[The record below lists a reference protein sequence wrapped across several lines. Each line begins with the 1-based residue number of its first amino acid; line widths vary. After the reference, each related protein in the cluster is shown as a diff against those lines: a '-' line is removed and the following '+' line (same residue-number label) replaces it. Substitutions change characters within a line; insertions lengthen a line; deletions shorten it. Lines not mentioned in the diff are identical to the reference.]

1 MQKKSYVTLGLSAVM
16 AIAYCLL
23 GLSASLP
30 AQKLTLKKESSPA
43 VHASQS
49 VPQKKTAPQKLQRRL
64 PQTASFSFS
73 EDFSKFTG
81 GTEDEPDRDNIV
93 ASFYSEKNAPI
104 FVPSELTS
112 EEGWSGNRVY
122 QAGGA
127 CALLAPGFQV
137 GGTLNTPLGDYSGH
151 VRIKFRIRAI
161 GPVPNPDYTAD
172 HDANVFVTQCIN
184 GVMYTNMANVSNIKV
199 NGYGRNAEFFLQF
212 HLDKED
218 GWKDIDVEWDNSS
231 SDPQGF
237 IQINAYGE
245 VEVDDIEVTVDDSFL
260 AQPTC
265 NPVSNYT
272 NEGFDITWKPIRGV
286 TEYEVNVTRKEL
298 KGDEPQT
305 FTTDFEN
312 GEIPSWIEITGSE
325 NCKIQPANSQYDS
338 KYLELADGA
347 VVTFPSNGSKWEDM
361 SCMLLA
367 LSDEENTGIVN
378 SRVTIEAFDGVEWQY
393 VERFDGF
400 NLMWP
405 EPLVFSEFFPQE
417 NFTSNYFAFRFVIQ
431 GFNAPA
437 SLVLDN
443 IEIKAGIPQE
453 EITVIKDKAV
463 QGTPFRVEDIDPY
476 LAYYYTVSSVKDGK
490 KATTQ
495 PIYALG
501 VARPEALEATDVDR
515 RGSYTANWKETP
527 RATDYQA
534 ISFGVRTPQE
544 DTEDFVILEEKFDN
558 LKTNAKDPTNPDY
571 LYNMDAPLD
580 EHTGLPGWYGSNNTM
595 IVGQLGCDQGSRG
608 DGYIRLP
615 LLDLTHDSSY
625 KIHVKAYGNVND
637 LFKVLTDD
645 NDYAIEFKPDGNS
658 FGGIVEGTFEVP
670 EHGHLR
676 EIYLYTEGGSAWMLD
691 EVRITQ
697 NVKKDRNVLTWL
709 ADTYTDGQTF
719 SYRFTDHG
727 DFDFEKFGFGVY
739 AYRVEGKEVAKSDM
753 SEPVVFSMNASGVM
767 NIDNSD
773 VAKVKAIYGA
783 DGTRRQSIG
792 RGLNIVVRTDG
803 SVEKIMK

>member
-1 MQKKSYVTLGLSAVM
+1 MQKQSYISLGLSAVL
-16 AIAYCLL
+16 ATVCCLL
-23 GLSASLP
+23 GLSATHP
-30 AQKLTLKKESSPA
+30 AQKLSLKKESSPA
-43 VHASQS
+43 VHAPRSLSQ
-49 VPQKKTAPQKLQRRL
+49 KNDAPQSLPKRL

-73 EDFSKFTG
+73 EDFSKFTK
-81 GTEDEPDRDNIV
+81 GTEDAPDRDNIV

-104 FVPSELTS
+104 FVPAELTS

-122 QAGGA
+122 QAGGV
-127 CALLAPGFQV
+127 CALLAPAFQI

-161 GPVPNPDYTAD
+161 GPVPDPDYTAD
-172 HDANVFVTQCIN
+172 YDANVFVSQCMN
-184 GVMYTNMANVSNIKV
+184 GVVNTGIAKISNLKV
-199 NGYGRNAEFFLQF
+199 NGYGRDAEYYLQF

-218 GWKDIDVEWDNSS
+218 RWKDIDVEWDNSS

-260 AQPTC
+260 AEPTC
-265 NPVSNYT
+265 DPVSNYT

-286 TEYEVNVTRKEL
+286 TDFEVNVTRKEL
-298 KGDEPQT
+298 KGDKPET

-325 NCKIQPANSQYDS
+325 NCKVQPAHSQYSS
-338 KYLELADGA
+338 KYLRLTDGA

-367 LSDEENTGIVN
+367 VSDENYTGVED
-378 SRVTIEAFDGVEWQY
+378 SRVILEAFDGVEWKFVQ
-393 VERFDGF
+393 RIDGF

-405 EPLVFSEFFPQE
+405 EPLVFSEYFPQE
-417 NFTSNYFAFRFVIQ
+417 NFTSNYFAFRFVVE
-431 GFNAPA
+431 GFNDPA
-437 SLVLDN
+437 CLILDD
-443 IEIKAGIPQE
+443 IEIKTGIPQE
-453 EITVIKDKAV
+453 EVSVVKDKTV
-463 QGTPFRVEDIDPY
+463 QGTSFHVEDIDPY

-490 KATTQ
+490 KSTTQ
-495 PIYALG
+495 PICAFG
-501 VARPEALEATDVDR
+501 VARPEALEATDIDR

-544 DTEDFVILEEKFDN
+544 DTENFVILDEKFDN
-558 LKTNAKDPTNPDY
+558 LKTNATDPTNPDC
-571 LYNMDAPLD
+571 LYNVDASLD
-580 EHTGLPGWYGSNNTM
+580 EHTVLPGWYGSNNTM
-595 IVGQLGCDQGSRG
+595 IVGQLGCDKGSRG

-615 LLDLTHDSSY
+615 LLDLTHASSY
-625 KIHVKAYGNVND
+625 KIYVKAYGNVND
-637 LFKVLTDD
+637 LFKILTDD

-670 EHGHLR
+670 EYGHMR

-691 EVRITQ
+691 EVKVMQ
-697 NVKKDRNVLTWL
+697 NVKKDSNVLTWL
-709 ADTYTDGQTF
+709 AETYTDVETF

-739 AYRVEGKEVAKSDM
+739 AFRVEGNNVAKSDM
-753 SEPVVFSMNASGVM
+753 SEPVVFTMNASGVTD
-767 NIDNSD
+767 IDNAG

-792 RGLNIVVRTDG
+792 SGLNIVVRTDG
-803 SVEKIMK
+803 SVEKMMR